1 MVNVLY
7 FAAIRE
13 TLGVG
18 QSSHALPESCSVA
31 QFVDNLRAQGEQ
43 WERALGGQLL
53 CSINQEMVS
62 ADTRLCDG
70 DELALFPPV
79 TGG

>member
-13 TLGVG
+13 TLGLG
-18 QSSHALPESCSVA
+18 QSSHALAESCTVD
-31 QFVDNLRAQGEQ
+31 QFVETLRAQGEQ
-43 WERALGGQLL
+43 WEKALGGQLL

-62 ADTRLCDG
+62 ADTQLSDG

>member
-13 TLGVG
+13 TLGLG
-18 QSSHALPESCSVA
+18 NSSHELAAACSVE
-31 QFVDNLRAQGEQ
+31 QFVVTLRSQGDV
-43 WERALGGQLL
+43 WDKALGGQLL

-62 ADTRLCDG
+62 AGTLLNDG